1 MHDPKIDD
9 PKIDD
14 RFLRDLKAQPSPEF
28 AARLRATLRALPPNA
43 VARVAPAAGVT
54 RWFAAAA
61 SIAVVGLVFTLP
73 PVQAAAEAFLDLFR
87 VKQFTGVQFDP
98 ERLKDLEGSGFN
110 PEALF
115 GGLVEPLTP
124 PQEPASYATADD
136 AGAAAGIRVRTPA
149 YIPQGFVSTGFM
161 ASSEVAA
168 RITVDTA
175 SLQALLDALGLADV
189 ELPQG
194 LDGQTATVR
203 LPPVV
208 TQTFVNRDPERTD
221 RTGAILERSVHV
233 IQAESPD
240 VSFPAGLDLSK
251 LAYAG
256 LRVLG
261 MSRDEAYRMSVTID
275 WRTTLIVPVP
285 AKAVAYRPLNVSG
298 NEGLLIEGL
307 AAGERFPGGVLM
319 WSSGGE
325 TFAVAGAVSAEELL
339 EIAQTLQ

>member
-1 MHDPKIDD
+1 MADSKIDD

-14 RFLRDLKAQPSPEF
+14 QFLRALKSQPSPEF
-28 AARLRATLRALPPNA
+28 AGRLRATLRALPPNT
-43 VARVAPAAGVT
+43 VARVAPAAAVK

-61 SIAVVGLVFTLP
+61 SIAVVGVVFTLP

-110 PEALF
+110 PELLL
-115 GGLVEPLTP
+115 GNVVEPLTP
-124 PQEPASYATADD
+124 PQEPVSYATAAD

-149 YIPQGFVSTGFM
+149 FVPLGFASTGFM
-161 ASSEVAA
+161 ATSEMAA
-168 RITVDTA
+168 RLTIDTA
-175 SLQALLDALGLADV
+175 GLQALLDALGLADV

-208 TQTFVNRDPERTD
+208 TQTFVSRNPEVTD
-221 RTGAILERSVHV
+221 RDGAILERSVHV

-240 VSFPAGLDLSK
+240 ITFPAGVDLAK

-261 MSRDEAYRMSVTID
+261 MPRDEAYRMSVTID

-325 TFAVAGAVSAEELL
+325 TFAVAGAVSGEELL

>member
-1 MHDPKIDD
+1 MDD
-9 PKIDD
+9 PSMDD
-14 RFLRDLKAQPSPEF
+14 RFLRDLKKQPDPLF

-43 VARVAPAAGVT
+43 VARVAPAAGLR

-61 SIAVVGLVFTLP
+61 SIAVVGFAFTLP
-73 PVQAAAEAFLDLFR
+73 PVQAAAEVFLDLFR

-98 ERLKDLEGSGFN
+98 ERLRGLETSGLS
-110 PEALF
+110 PEAIF
-115 GGLVEPLTP
+115 GAVEPLTP
-124 PQEPASYATADD
+124 PPQPVSYATAAD

-149 YIPQGFVSTGFM
+149 WVPNGYSSTGFM
-161 ASSEVAA
+161 ASSEMAA
-168 RITVDTA
+168 RITINIA
-175 SLQALLDALGLADV
+175 GLQAVLDTLGLPDV

-208 TQTFVNRDPERTD
+208 TQTFVNRDLVVPDSGEVIER
-221 RTGAILERSVHV
+221 AVHV
-233 IQAESPD
+233 IQAQSPD
-240 VSFPAGLDLSK
+240 VSFPAGLDLSN

-275 WRTTLIVPVP
+275 WRSTLIVPVP
-285 AKAVAYRPLNVSG
+285 SRAAAYRPINVAG

-307 AAGERFPGGVLM
+307 AAGEKLPGGVLM
-319 WSSGGE
+319 WSAGGE
-325 TFAVAGAVSAEELL
+325 TFAVAGAASGEELL

>member
-1 MHDPKIDD
+1 MDD

-14 RFLRDLKAQPSPEF
+14 RFLRDLKTQPSPEF

-43 VARVAPAAGVT
+43 VARVAPAAALQ

-61 SIAVVGLVFTLP
+61 SIAIVGLAFTLP
-73 PVQAAAEAFLDLFR
+73 PVQAGAQAFLDFFR

-98 ERLKDLEGSGFN
+98 ERLQSLGSSGIS
-110 PEALF
+110 PEAIF
-115 GGLVEPLTP
+115 GKVEPLTM
-124 PQEPASYATADD
+124 PQEPVSYATTAD

-149 YIPQGFVSTGFM
+149 WVPQGFEPSGIM
-161 ASSEVAA
+161 ASSEHAA
-168 RITVDTA
+168 RVTINVA
-175 SLQALLDALGLADV
+175 GLQAVLDTLGLADV
-189 ELPQG
+189 ELPAG
-194 LDGQTATVR
+194 LDGQTASVR
-203 LPPVV
+203 VPAIV
-208 TQTFVNRDPERTD
+208 TQSYVNRDIVTQA
-221 RTGAILERSVHV
+221 GATIERSVHV
-233 IQAESPD
+233 IQARSPD
-240 VSFPAGLDLSK
+240 VAFPAGVDLSK

-285 AKAVAYRPLNVSG
+285 TKALSYRPINVAGS
-298 NEGLLIEGL
+298 EGLLITGV
-307 AAGERFPGGVLM
+307 AADEKLPGGILM

-325 TFAVAGAVSAEELL
+325 TFAVAGAVSGQELL